1 MLKGKN
7 MRTNFNDNVKNPQL
21 RAFMKEKGQFQDL
34 TATAVAI
41 PANRLVEVSSG
52 KIQAGTDDDANI
64 LGAVLAP
71 VDASGQAD
79 VDFGVVEV
87 LLSGSVTQ
95 LDKVA
100 GAASGRVRKFLAA
113 QGEMLAA
120 TNGGNFANQ
129 PTGAKVVVKSNS
141 ADDDTQTVTLYYT
154 KTGATTTV
162 SSEVVALSGTDAV
175 DSAVSTI
182 QNLLGVVISAAHAG
196 TVTVELANGSDII
209 TIATGTLSAGV
220 HAVTAKDAYG
230 AIATCKAGGASTKWF
245 GVLGTDV
252 DGASKTFA
260 GQMNG
265 TTDVNLGAT
274 PWNTVD
280 TVLIGDVASASTF
293 TLETKDTDT
302 NDIGLALES
311 GTTGD
316 VVKVY
321 IKPFGL

>member
-1 MLKGKN
+1 
-7 MRTNFNDNVKNPQL
+7 MRTNFDDNVKNPQL

-34 TATAVAI
+34 TATAAAI

-64 LGAVLAP
+64 IGAVLAP

-87 LLSGSVTQ
+87 LLSGKVSK
-95 LDKVA
+95 LDRVA
-100 GAASGRVRKFLAA
+100 GAASGRVRKFLSA
-113 QGEMLAA
+113 QGTMLAA

-129 PTGAKVVVKSNS
+129 PTGAKVVVKSDS
-141 ADDDTQTVTLYYT
+141 TADDTQTVTLYYT

-230 AIATCKAGGASTKWF
+230 AIGTIKAGGVSDKWF
-245 GVLGTDV
+245 GVIGTDV
-252 DGASKTFA
+252 DGDAQTFA
-260 GQMNG
+260 GQLNG
-265 TTDVNLGAT
+265 ATDVDLGT
-274 PWNTVD
+274 SPWNTID
-280 TVLIGDVASASTF
+280 TVLIGDVASASTAAVG
-293 TLETKDTDT
+293 TKDTDS
-302 NDIGLALES
+302 NAIGIALET
-311 GTTGD
+311 GTTGE
-316 VVKVY
+316 VVKIY
-321 IKPFGL
+321 MKPFGL

>member
-1 MLKGKN
+1 

-21 RAFMKEKGQFQDL
+21 RAFLKEKGQFQDL

-41 PANRLVEVSSG
+41 PANRLVEVTSNT
-52 KIQAGTDDDANI
+52 IQAGTDDGANI

-87 LLSGSVTQ
+87 LLSGKVSQ

-100 GAASGRVRKFLAA
+100 GAASGRVRKFLSA
-113 QGEMLAA
+113 QGTMLAA

-129 PTGAKVVVKSNS
+129 PTGAKVVVKSDS

-220 HAVTAKDAYG
+220 HATTAEDAYG
-230 AIATCKAGGASTKWF
+230 TIGTIKAGGASTKWF
-245 GVLGTDV
+245 GVIGTDV
-252 DGASKTFA
+252 DGDAHTFA
-260 GQMNG
+260 GQLNG
-265 TTDVNLGAT
+265 ATDVNLGTA
-274 PWNTVD
+274 PWNTID
-280 TVLIGDVASASTF
+280 TVLIGDVASASTA
-293 TLETKDTDT
+293 TVETKDTDT
-302 NDIGLALES
+302 NALGIALED
-311 GTTGD
+311 GTTGE
-316 VVKVY
+316 VVKIY
-321 IKPFGL
+321 MKPFGL

>member
-1 MLKGKN
+1 

-34 TATAVAI
+34 TATNVAI

-113 QGEMLAA
+113 QGEILAA
-120 TNGGNFANQ
+120 TAGGNFSNQ
-129 PTGAKVVVKSNS
+129 PVGDTVQVLSDS
-141 ADDDTQTVTLYYT
+141 TDDEGQTVTIYFT

-162 SSEVVALSGTDAV
+162 SSEVLTLDGTTPV
-175 DSAVSTI
+175 DSSIATI
-182 QNLLGVVISAAHAG
+182 QNVLGVVISAAHAG
-196 TVTVELANGSDII
+196 TITVQEKSGGADIV

-220 HAVTAKDAYG
+220 HATTAEDAYG
-230 AIATCKAGGASTKWF
+230 TIGTIKAGGVSTKWF
-245 GVLGTDV
+245 GVIGTDV
-252 DGASKTFA
+252 DGDAQTFA
-260 GQMNG
+260 GQLNG
-265 TTDVNLGAT
+265 TTDVNLGT
-274 PWNTVD
+274 SPWNTID
-280 TVLIGDVASASTF
+280 TVLIGDVASASTA
-293 TLETKDTDT
+293 TVETKDTDT
-302 NDIGLALES
+302 NALGIALED
-311 GTTGD
+311 GTTGE
-316 VVKVY
+316 VIKIY
-321 IKPFGL
+321 MKPFGL

>member
-1 MLKGKN
+1 

-41 PANRLVEVSSG
+41 PANRLVEVTSNT
-52 KIQAGTDDDANI
+52 IQAGTDDDANI
-64 LGAVLAP
+64 LGAVSAP

-87 LLSGSVTQ
+87 LLSGKVSQ

-100 GAASGRVRKFLAA
+100 GAASGRVRKFLSA
-113 QGEMLAA
+113 QGTMLAA

-129 PTGAKVVVKSNS
+129 PTGAKVVVKSDS

-220 HAVTAKDAYG
+220 HATTAEDAYG
-230 AIATCKAGGASTKWF
+230 TIGTIKAGGASTKWF
-245 GVLGTDV
+245 GVIGTDV
-252 DGASKTFA
+252 DGDAHTFA
-260 GQMNG
+260 GQLNG
-265 TTDVNLGAT
+265 ATDVNLGT
-274 PWNTVD
+274 SPWNTID
-280 TVLIGDVASASTF
+280 TVLIGDVASASTA
-293 TLETKDTDT
+293 TVETKDTDT
-302 NDIGLALES
+302 NDIGIALED
-311 GTTGD
+311 GTTGE
-316 VVKVY
+316 VVKIY
-321 IKPFGL
+321 MKPFGL

>member
-1 MLKGKN
+1 

-21 RAFMKEKGQFQDL
+21 RAFLKEKGQFQDL
-34 TATAVAI
+34 TATNVAI

-52 KIQAGTDDDANI
+52 SIQAGTDDDANI
-64 LGAVLAP
+64 IGAVLAP

-87 LLSGSVTQ
+87 LLSGKVSQ

-100 GAASGRVRKFLAA
+100 GAASGRVRKFLSA
-113 QGEMLAA
+113 QGTMLAA

-129 PTGAKVVVKSNS
+129 PTGAKVVVKSDS

-230 AIATCKAGGASTKWF
+230 AIGTIKAGAASTKWF
-245 GVLGTDV
+245 GVIGTDV
-252 DGASKTFA
+252 DGDAQTFA
-260 GQMNG
+260 GQLNG
-265 TTDVNLGAT
+265 TTDVDLGT
-274 PWNTVD
+274 SPWNTID
-280 TVLIGDVASASTF
+280 TVLIGDVASASTA
-293 TLETKDTDT
+293 TVETKAADT
-302 NDIGLALES
+302 NAIGIALED
-311 GTTGD
+311 GTTGE
-316 VVKVY
+316 VIKIY
-321 IKPFGL
+321 MKPFGL

>member
-1 MLKGKN
+1 

-21 RAFMKEKGQFQDL
+21 RAFLKEKGQFQDL
-34 TATAVAI
+34 TATNVAI

-64 LGAVLAP
+64 IGAVLAP

-87 LLSGSVTQ
+87 LLSGKVSK

-100 GAASGRVRKFLAA
+100 GAASGRVRKFLSE

-129 PTGAKVVVKSNS
+129 PTGAKVVVKSDS

-230 AIATCKAGGASTKWF
+230 AIGTIKAGGVSDKWF
-245 GVLGTDV
+245 GVIGTDV
-252 DGASKTFA
+252 DGDAQTFA
-260 GQMNG
+260 GQLDG
-265 TTDVNLGAT
+265 TTDVNLGT
-274 PWNTVD
+274 SPWNTID
-280 TVLIGDVASASTF
+280 TVLIGDVASASTA
-293 TLETKDTDT
+293 TVETKDTDT
-302 NDIGLALES
+302 NAIGIALED
-311 GTTGD
+311 GTTGE
-316 VVKVY
+316 VIKIY
-321 IKPFGL
+321 MKPFGL

>member
-1 MLKGKN
+1 
-7 MRTNFNDNVKNPQL
+7 MRTNFDDNVKNPQL
-21 RAFMKEKGQFQDL
+21 RAFLKEKGQFQDL

-52 KIQAGTDDDANI
+52 SIQAGTDDSANI

-87 LLSGSVTQ
+87 LLSGKVSK

-100 GAASGRVRKFLAA
+100 GAASGRVRKFLSA
-113 QGEMLAA
+113 QGTMLAA

-129 PTGAKVVVKSNS
+129 PTGAKVVVKSDS

-230 AIATCKAGGASTKWF
+230 AIGTIKAGAASTKWF
-245 GVLGTDV
+245 GVIGTDV
-252 DGASKTFA
+252 DGDAQTFA
-260 GQMNG
+260 GQLNN
-265 TTDVNLGAT
+265 TTDVNLGT
-274 PWNTVD
+274 SPWNTID
-280 TVLIGDVASASTF
+280 TVLIGDVASASTA
-293 TLETKDTDT
+293 TVQTKAADT
-302 NDIGLALES
+302 NAIGIALED
-311 GTTGD
+311 GTTGE
-316 VVKVY
+316 VVKIY
-321 IKPFGL
+321 MKPFGL